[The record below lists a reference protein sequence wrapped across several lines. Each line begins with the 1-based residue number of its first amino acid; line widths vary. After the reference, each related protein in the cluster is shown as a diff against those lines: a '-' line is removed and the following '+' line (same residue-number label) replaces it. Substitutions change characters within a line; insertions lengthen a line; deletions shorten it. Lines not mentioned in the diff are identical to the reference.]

1 MDSNLECSDK
11 CFWAESMRG
20 RVTGR
25 EMMGVQ
31 VKVDNTCS
39 PVEELSVTMEMFCSS
54 HSHMWLLVL
63 LKCAWCGR
71 GTVILIGLNFNGFR
85 CPWPCVAGQDVKH
98 TSFGARPSGFTGWL
112 TH

>member
-25 EMMGVQ
+25 EMVGVQ
-31 VKVDNTCS
+31 VKVDNMCS

-54 HSHMWLLVL
+54 HESYVAIGALEMCLV
-63 LKCAWCGR
+63 WQR
-71 GTVILIGLNFNGFR
+71 DSDFNWIEF
-85 CPWPCVAGQDVKH
+85 
-98 TSFGARPSGFTGWL
+98 
-112 TH
+112 